1 MSASQESLFL
11 SNGRETIA
19 SYLIRHHEAL
29 QVCYARGELDNEGIK
44 GYLPKKRK
52 EDNF

>member
-1 MSASQESLFL
+1 MSLIAGSLWL
-11 SNGRETIA
+11 LTSTRQ
-19 SYLIRHHEAL
+19 HKAL
-29 QVCYARGELDNEGIK
+29 QVCYARGKLDNEGIK